1 MPTDCYPIALVSA
14 GLPCVVVGGG
24 RVAERRVR
32 GLLAAGAAVRVVA
45 PQVTEPLRGLAREGA
60 IELVER
66 EGGPGDLEGA
76 RLVLIAGADRP
87 AAEALALEARR
98 RGLLVNVADVPDL
111 CDFFVPATVAR
122 GPIRVSVTTGGASPA
137 LARRLRVLIE
147 QVVGEEHGELADL
160 MGELR
165 GAVMARFA
173 TQQERAAAWEK
184 LLDSDVL
191 ALLRESRDDE
201 ARTLATRLLGLRP

>member
-45 PQVTEPLRGLAREGA
+45 PQVTDGLQESAREGA

-66 EGGPGDLEGA
+66 EAVPGDLEGA
-76 RLVLIAGADRP
+76 RVVMIAGADRP

-165 GAVMARFA
+165 GEVRERFA

-201 ARTLATRLLGLRP
+201 ARTLATRLLGLHP